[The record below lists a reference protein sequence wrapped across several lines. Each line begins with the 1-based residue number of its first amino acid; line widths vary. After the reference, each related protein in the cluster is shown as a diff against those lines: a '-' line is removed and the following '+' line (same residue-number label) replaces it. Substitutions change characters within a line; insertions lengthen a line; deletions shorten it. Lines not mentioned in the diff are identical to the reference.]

1 MGYIP
6 KPSNIAVGNSI
17 SASDIAFI
25 YDSMSSGTADINVYS
40 IEADHLSLA
49 ESDAGASF
57 WGSIINLNNSNQLA
71 TFTKNPIDFKNN
83 HINAVMKEYG
93 LTASE
98 ELEGTLANV
107 GWIWRTKQSSLLT
120 CCMWD
125 GKQYKWI
132 YKRNFYSE
140 WLIKLWNE

>member
-6 KPSNIAVGNSI
+6 KPSNIAVDNSVL
-17 SASDIAFI
+17 ASDIAFI

-40 IEADHLSLA
+40 IEVDHLSLV
-49 ESDAGASF
+49 ENDTGIGF
-57 WGSIINLNNSNQLA
+57 WGSIINLNNSGSLVN
-71 TFTKNPIDFKNN
+71 FNINPIDYKNN
-83 HINAVMKEYG
+83 HINTVMKEYG

-107 GWIWRTKQSSLLT
+107 GWIWGTKQSSLLT

-125 GKQYKWI
+125 GTQYKWI
-132 YKRNFYSE
+132 YVKNFYSE
-140 WLIKLWNE
+140 WSLK